1 MGEGDRKTERKSG
14 KEMERGHESNRESEK
29 RRKERSRARACCS
42 VMLLL
47 KCRASRP
54 LVVAIKRKK

>member
-1 MGEGDRKTERKSG
+1 MGEIQEDGEEEGQRDGERAR
-14 KEMERGHESNRESEK
+14 EEERERYGEK
-29 RRKERSRARACCS
+29 KRSRGKACCS

-54 LVVAIKRKK
+54 LVEAIKRKK